1 MNFFRQNFV
10 RHVLISLLLLVLS
23 GCAITEVAVNL
34 AKTGNKIQTD
44 VQNSPNNQNKE
55 TTLIDSNLSDQTN
68 NNDIENENLDAAI
81 NAVTTNK
88 KEEIKVIAKPR
99 YKIGEPYEVY
109 GNWYYPERDLRYDKT
124 GIASWY
130 GDEWAGKLT
139 ANGEIFDPTLVSAA
153 HKTLPMPS
161 VVRVTNLENGKSLV
175 VRLNDRGPFIVGR
188 IIDLSREAARRLGF
202 LKNGI
207 AKVRVQ
213 ILAEQSLALEREAK
227 NNNFPFLLSNDELP
241 TIEADDVPQVNLDV
255 TTTRKIQ
262 SSPVNRTSAIDLLA
276 QSRIGEV
283 IEIPVTET
291 KIWVQIGAFYNRE
304 SALSVIEK
312 YQKMIGSVT
321 ENLHNGKPIYRARLG
336 PIKSVEDADI
346 ILADVL
352 AFGFEGAHI
361 IVD

>member
-1 MNFFRQNFV
+1 MKLNRQILSKHMV
-10 RHVLISLLLLVLS
+10 ILATSTILS
-23 GCAITEVAVNL
+23 GCAVTEVAVNL
-34 AKTGNKIQTD
+34 AKTGNTEQTEEKD
-44 VQNSPNNQNKE
+44 ITNTNSEANE
-55 TTLIDSNLSDQTN
+55 TELNSSSQVKN
-68 NNDIENENLDAAI
+68 NNITKDNS
-81 NAVTTNK
+81 NASDSLVLPEIK
-88 KEEIKVIAKPR
+88 KEPKVVANPQ
-99 YKIGEPYEVY
+99 YKIGEPYEVF
-109 GNWYYPERDLRYDKT
+109 GKWYYPERDLRYDKT

-139 ANGEIFDPTLVSAA
+139 ANGEIFEPSLVSAA

-175 VRLNDRGPFIVGR
+175 VRLNDRGPFVAGR
-188 IIDLSREAARRLGF
+188 IIDLSTEAARRLGF
-202 LKNGI
+202 LKKGI

-227 NNNFPFLLSNDELP
+227 KNKFPLLLSNEEMP
-241 TIEADDVPQVNLDV
+241 PIIADNVPQVNLDAI
-255 TTTRKIQ
+255 TTRKIK
-262 SSPVNRTSAIDLLA
+262 SLPKNRTSAIELLA

-291 KIWVQIGAFYNRE
+291 KIWVQIGAFYNKE
-304 SALSVIEK
+304 SALSVLDK
-312 YQKMIGSVT
+312 YEKMIGSVS